1 MNGWSSWIF
10 GSFGFLDLWTV
21 EYKNLTCPI
30 ANFLPDLARG
40 RALSP
45 MHSTGPHSTACHSPA
60 RSPDGRKVHILER
73 VGIVVGRSM
82 ATSIQKYFMQN
93 VITASFRRV
102 TLLFSCNSQHVS
114 FQLRCISRC
123 ARRNEVLSRNLS
135 ISATLNSNKEDEDP
149 TKKENKPTAGNKAE
163 LYAARQKEAKAKLN
177 SLLESMSKVNFT

>member
-1 MNGWSSWIF
+1 
-10 GSFGFLDLWTV
+10 
-21 EYKNLTCPI
+21 
-30 ANFLPDLARG
+30 
-40 RALSP
+40 
-45 MHSTGPHSTACHSPA
+45 
-60 RSPDGRKVHILER
+60 
-73 VGIVVGRSM
+73 M
-82 ATSIQKYFMQN
+82 ATSIQILQN

-102 TLLFSCNSQHVS
+102 TLLFSCNSQLVS
-114 FQLRCISRC
+114 RQLRCISRC